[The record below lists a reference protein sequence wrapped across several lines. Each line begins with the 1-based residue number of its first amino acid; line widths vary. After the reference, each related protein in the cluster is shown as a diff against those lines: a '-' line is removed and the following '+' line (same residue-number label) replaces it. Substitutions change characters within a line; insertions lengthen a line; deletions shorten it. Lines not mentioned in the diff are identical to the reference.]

1 MRYLRSLVVTLLV
14 SLAATWAVSSVADGP
29 VTSSIMVPVDGQ
41 VFSPGGTFE
50 SVALTGRMHLVTQYL
65 PQDPCIPTDPCRVFL
80 NLADVKG
87 IGLRSASTYI
97 AIGAVMAPCSPG
109 DPCRAQF
116 TFMPVSVPPN
126 PIIPPTPIMPIAFE
140 VQIAFDATGH
150 LSTDGTIV
158 RVEGC
163 TTDLCR

>member
-1 MRYLRSLVVTLLV
+1 MRHLRSVIVTLLV
-14 SLAATWAVSSVADGP
+14 PVALMCAVDAVADGP

-41 VFSPGGTFE
+41 VFAPGGILE
-50 SVALTGRMHLVTQYL
+50 NVALTGRMHLVTQFI
-65 PQDPCIPTDPCRVFL
+65 PNDPCMPTDPCRVFL

-87 IGLRSASTYI
+87 IGLQSGITYV
-97 AIGAVMAPCSPG
+97 AIGAVTVPCLPQ

-116 TFMPVSVPPN
+116 TIMPVAVPPS
-126 PIIPPTPIMPIAFE
+126 PIIPPTPIMPIAFD

-163 TTDLCR
+163 NFDVCR